1 MRTVIALAALVAV
14 ATPAEAVTHKK
25 AKKVAVAKKKV
36 AVAKKKKTKAK
47 KRHAKKTLVKLSRT
61 PTVAVA
67 SYHGDGRVRY
77 GKDNMPPGFAWP
89 ATDAMKRASAACEQE
104 ITDAGIVFEPAPALG
119 VVVDPIRLPV
129 MSIAGINY
137 VPAWDKG
144 PFTLDC
150 QLVRVLVKLG
160 PELENLGVR
169 EVRFG
174 SIYRNTL
181 VRVHG
186 QTKNILSRH
195 ALGLAM
201 DIKEFV
207 DDTGRV
213 ANVELDYLKGDPLL
227 HAIEDT
233 VNRMSEFRIILTP
246 ANDPLSHADH
256 FHIEAS
262 VDFTAFR

>member
-14 ATPAEAVTHKK
+14 ASLSGTAEATTHKKVKKVAVSKKKKKK
-25 AKKVAVAKKKV
+25 AKKH
-36 AVAKKKKTKAK
+36 KA
-47 KRHAKKTLVKLSRT
+47 RTLVKLSRT

-67 SYHGDGRVRY
+67 SHHGDGRVRY

-104 ITDAGIVFEPAPALG
+104 ITDAGITFQPAPPLG
-119 VVVDPIRLPV
+119 VIVDPIRLPV
-129 MSIAGINY
+129 MSIGGISY

-150 QLVRVLVKLG
+150 QLVRVLAKLG

-201 DIKEFV
+201 DIKAFV

-213 ANVELDYLKGDPLL
+213 ADVELDYLKGDPLL

-233 VNRMSEFRIILTP
+233 VNRMSDFRIILTP